1 MKTNQKQLNNKT
13 YEKQKL
19 MKQILLV
26 MGLILLGSFGAVAQN
41 RPVSGVIMDTENKAI
56 NSATIKVK
64 GKSISVVTDGDGKF
78 EIKVPAGEV
87 TLSISSIGYIA
98 KVVKVAPED
107 SKISV
112 VLAPSVESLKD
123 VVVTSFGVKKQKKAL
138 GYAVG
143 EVKGDD
149 LTKTKEVNL
158 ANALQGRVAG
168 VNVSAPATG
177 PSGSSRVIIRGAT
190 SASGS
195 NQPLYVVDGVPIDNM
210 QQGNVTL
217 YGGVDKGDGMSSFN
231 PDDIASMS
239 VLKGSAASALY
250 GYRGSNGVIL
260 ITTKK
265 GKFGS
270 GIGVDFSTSVMAS
283 TAINNLKW
291 QDKYGVGAPDG
302 AGIATRETTLENI
315 RDAYNFTWG
324 DKYDGSPIIGVDG
337 QQHTYSANGNKNA
350 KNFYQTGLNFTNTL
364 AVSGGNET
372 SNFRVS
378 FGNTK
383 NESIMPGTT
392 FDRNNVAFNF
402 STTPNTKISVEANAQ
417 YISEK
422 SHNRPYLNDGP
433 RNAAYVVT
441 FLSPQTDIRW
451 MKNPYNENG
460 GEADYLGG
468 NDYNTVPSF
477 ATSQDLNDDLRKRF
491 IGSTNLN
498 YNITDKFYAKAVI
511 GIDDISYES
520 QEIEP
525 TGIAYNP
532 NGSIE
537 NKIEDRTE
545 VNTSAYL
552 GYRGN
557 IIKDITLDAF
567 VGANRQHN
575 RYSGIK
581 MKGSGFVVPFQY
593 FYGNTTPVSS
603 EKLFSE
609 SEVNSVFYSADFGY
623 KNYLY
628 LGLTGRE
635 DWFSTLDPSNNS
647 TFYPSVSSSFI
658 YSEVIDFPKWMS
670 YGKFR
675 ASWGNVGGAL
685 PDAYA
690 LNLSYAAPDGQT
702 DALGQPIL
710 GIKGQTIPNSKLKPY
725 NVSTIEFGFENTFF
739 NNRFSTDLTF
749 YSKRTTNDITDADVS
764 VTSGYKTTKINV
776 GEILNQGVEFA
787 INAKAVKTNNFTWD
801 IGYNIAYNNS
811 EVISLADGITT
822 KTLDGNRDGRATVAL
837 EVGQPFG
844 VIKAYDYLRD
854 KNGNILLNAS
864 GRFERGDLIIAGQGV
879 APVAMGLT
887 SDFRY
892 KAFTLSTLID
902 AKFGGEIYSATN
914 QLGTRWGLT
923 DMTLEGREGGI
934 HVTGTDVNG
943 NSIDKQVP
951 AYDYWR
957 SGYSQISSNFVY
969 DADFVKLRAVSLSYA
984 FPKALIEKTGI
995 QALNLA
1001 FSAHNLWTIYSATP
1015 NIDPESNYSNSNAQG
1030 LERAT
1035 LPLTRN
1041 YGLTLNVKF

>member
-1 MKTNQKQLNNKT
+1 
-13 YEKQKL
+13 
-19 MKQILLV
+19 MKQILAVLGLV
-26 MGLILLGSFGAVAQN
+26 MLSCFGAIAQN
-41 RPVSGVIMDTENKAI
+41 RSITGVVADAENKGI
-56 NSATIKVK
+56 VSATVKVK
-64 GKSISVVTDGDGKF
+64 GKSISTITDLDGHF
-78 EIKVPAGEV
+78 AVSVPSGKV
-87 TLSISSIGYIA
+87 TLTVSSVGFVSKTVDVAENENNITVLLTISTI
-98 KVVKVAPED
+98 E
-107 SKISV
+107 
-112 VLAPSVESLKD
+112 LKD
-123 VVVTSFGVKKQKKAL
+123 VVITSFGVKKQKKAL

-149 LTKTKEVNL
+149 LTKNKEVNL
-158 ANALQGRVAG
+158 GNALQGRVAG
-168 VNVSAPATG
+168 VNVSAPASG

-195 NQPLYVVDGVPIDNM
+195 NQPLYVVDGIPIDNT
-210 QQGNVTL
+210 QQGNVGL
-217 YGGVDKGDGMSSFN
+217 YGGADKGDGMSSFN

-265 GKFGS
+265 GKSGK
-270 GIGVDFSTSVMAS
+270 GIGVDFSTSVVAS
-283 TAINNLKW
+283 TAINHLKW
-291 QDKYGVGAPDG
+291 QDQYGIGAPDG
-302 AGIATRETTLENI
+302 AGIPTRETTLENI

-324 DKYDGSPIIGVDG
+324 DKYDGSSIVGVDG
-337 QQHTYSANGNKNA
+337 QPHTYSANGNNNA
-350 KNFYQTGLNFTNTL
+350 KNFYQTGVNLTNTL

-383 NESIMPGTT
+383 NESILPGTT

-402 STTPNTKISVEANAQ
+402 SATPNTKISVEANAQ

-491 IGSTNLN
+491 IGSANLN

-520 QEIEP
+520 QEVEP
-525 TGIAYNP
+525 TGIAYNS

-537 NKIEDRTE
+537 NLIQDRTE
-545 VNTSAYL
+545 LNTSAFL
-552 GYRGN
+552 GYKGN
-557 IIKDITLDAF
+557 IIEDLTLDAF

-575 RYSGIK
+575 RFSGIK
-581 MKGSGFVVPFQY
+581 VRGNGFIVPFEY
-593 FYGNTTPVSS
+593 FYGNTTPDRT

-609 SEVNSVFYSADFGY
+609 SEVNSVFYSADLGY
-623 KNYLY
+623 KNYLF

-635 DWFSTLDPSNNS
+635 DWFSTLDPSSNS
-647 TFYPSVSSSFI
+647 TFYPSVSSSFV
-658 YSEVIDFPKWMS
+658 YSEVIDLPEWMS

-675 ASWGNVGGAL
+675 AGWGNVGGAL

-690 LNLSYAAPDGQT
+690 LNLSYTTPNGQT

-710 GIKGQTIPNSKLKPY
+710 GIKGETIPNNKLKPY

-739 NNRFSTDLTF
+739 NNRLSTDLTF

-764 VTSGYKTTKINV
+764 VASGYKTTKINV

-787 INAKAVKTNNFTWD
+787 INAKAIKTNNFTWD
-801 IGYNIAYNNS
+801 IGYNIGYNDS
-811 EVISLADGITT
+811 EVVSLADGITT

-879 APVAMGLT
+879 APVAMGFT
-887 SDFRY
+887 NDFKY
-892 KAFTLSTLID
+892 KAFTLSALID

-923 DMTLEGREGGI
+923 EMTLEGREGGI

-943 NSIDKQVP
+943 NSVDKQVP

-957 SGYSQISSNFVY
+957 AGYSQISSNFVY

-984 FPKALIEKTGI
+984 FPKALIEKTGF
-995 QALNLA
+995 QAINLA
-1001 FSAHNLWTIYSATP
+1001 VSAHNLWTLYSATP

-1041 YGLTLNVKF
+1041 YGITLNVKF